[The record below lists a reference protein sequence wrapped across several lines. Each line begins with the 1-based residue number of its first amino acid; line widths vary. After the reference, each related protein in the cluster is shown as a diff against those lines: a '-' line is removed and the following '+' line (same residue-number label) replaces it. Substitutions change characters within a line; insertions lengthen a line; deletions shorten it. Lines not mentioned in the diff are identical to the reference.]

1 MSFSELN
8 NAQRTQ
14 NTARYAEERKNARSV
29 TPGGKKFS
37 RRSHAGIVVGYIV
50 LTLLSVLWLLPIFY
64 LLYTA
69 FRVTPD
75 TGIIN
80 KLFPDNLRLGFGN
93 FRRLFTETSFSLW
106 LKNTIVVAA
115 CSCALTTLF
124 ILMVS
129 YALSRLRFRLR
140 KPIMNVLLVLGM
152 FPGFMSMIAVYFIL
166 KAMGLTNSLFA
177 LILVY
182 SGSAGLSY
190 YICKGFFDTIPRAM
204 EEAAFLDGAGQPTIF
219 FRITLPLAK
228 PIIVYTILTSFI
240 APWCDFIFVNTIIND
255 SGKYTLSLGLFKL
268 INEEKSGFNSN
279 FTVFCAAASIVGVI
293 IVTLF
298 MSMQKYYVSGV
309 TGGAVK

>member
-29 TPGGKKFS
+29 TPGGKKFP
-37 RRSHAGIVVGYIV
+37 RRSRAGIVVGYIV

-204 EEAAFLDGAGQPTIF
+204 EEAAFLDGAGQIAIF